1 MKRPWLSVLLPTC
14 NGEAHLP
21 RALDS
26 IVAEADPEVEVIVV
40 DDGSSDGT
48 CDILRSYQ
56 GRLNLTLER
65 RQVGNWVANTNL
77 ALDRASGE
85 LACFLHQDDCWL
97 PGRLRAV
104 RSLFADLPSA
114 GLVLHACR
122 FVGPAGRA
130 AGTWRCPLPA
140 RRPVPPA
147 AMMERL
153 LVQNFIGIPGGV
165 FHRAL
170 ALQCG
175 GLDESLWYTA
185 DWDFWL
191 KLSSVADT
199 VYLPKALAVFRLH
212 AASQTATRSQS
223 LDEFRRQMQVVL
235 DRHAPRWQAPDA
247 VTRAAVERTAT
258 VAIEVNLALA
268 AAYHRAPI
276 ERGRLLA
283 ALRRLR
289 PSDWR
294 RLARDSR
301 LHERVAARLR
311 ARLLTGS
318 PPVPEP

>member
-1 MKRPWLSVLLPTC
+1 MNRPWLSVLVPTF
-14 NGEAHLP
+14 NGEAHLRP
-21 RALDS
+21 TLDS
-26 IVAEADPEVEVIVV
+26 IVAEADPEVEVIAV

-48 CDILRSYQ
+48 CDVLRSYQ

-77 ALDRASGE
+77 ALERASGE
-85 LACFLHQDDCWL
+85 FACFLHQDDCWL

-104 RSLFADLPSA
+104 RTLFAEFPSA

-122 FVGPAGRA
+122 FVGPGGRG

-147 AMMERL
+147 ATMERL
-153 LVQNFIGIPGGV
+153 LVQNFIGTPGGV
-165 FHRAL
+165 FRRAL
-170 ALQCG
+170 ALDFG

-199 VYLPKALAVFRLH
+199 VYLPRALALFRLH
-212 AASQTATRSQS
+212 AASQTATRSRS
-223 LDEFRRQMQVVL
+223 LDEFRRQMRVVL
-235 DRHAPRWQAPDA
+235 DRHTALWQAPDA
-247 VTRAAVERTAT
+247 LTRAAVERTAT
-258 VAIEVNLALA
+258 AAIEVNLALA
-268 AAYHRAPI
+268 AAYHRAPV
-276 ERGRLLA
+276 ERGRLFA

-301 LHERVAARLR
+301 LHERVLARLR
-311 ARLLTGS
+311 AGLRRA
-318 PPVPEP
+318 PRP